1 MTSMTIGRSG
11 EMTLP
16 AEVQERYHLTPE
28 TPVRM
33 IETRGGILL
42 VPLTAG
48 PPSDELAQ
56 ELREWQALGQD
67 AWEAFPYE
75 DVA

>member
-1 MTSMTIGRSG
+1 MTSMTIGRGG

-28 TPVRM
+28 TAVRI

-42 VPLTAG
+42 VPLTDG
-48 PPSDELAQ
+48 PSSEELAQ
-56 ELREWQALGQD
+56 ELREWQSLGQE
-67 AWEAFPYE
+67 AWATFPYGG
-75 DVA
+75 